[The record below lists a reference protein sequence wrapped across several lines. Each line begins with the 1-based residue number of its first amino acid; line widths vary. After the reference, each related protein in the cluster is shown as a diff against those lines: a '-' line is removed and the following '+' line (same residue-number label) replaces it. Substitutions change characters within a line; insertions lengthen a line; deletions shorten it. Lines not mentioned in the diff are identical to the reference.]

1 MLDATTQ
8 IYAKIEET
16 SIDLKKSIKVF
27 QGIINLNS
35 QTIADFGLR
44 VSDAESSLVEM
55 EKLVS
60 TNTKSIFK
68 LAEEK

>member
-1 MLDATTQ
+1 M
-8 IYAKIEET
+8 
-16 SIDLKKSIKVF
+16 
-27 QGIINLNS
+27 NLNS

-60 TNTKSIFK
+60 RNTKAVLS
-68 LAEEK
+68 LAEEKQS